1 MELDTNNT
9 KGGLESYMKKV
20 VSILLSIIMVI
31 SLSPVIKADEIDVP
45 VDDPVIP
52 EYQVRYV
59 PGGTGSTFT
68 LYVTNAA
75 IRVRPR
81 VTAGTIRVYD
91 SGSISAETVQ
101 VCADIMG
108 FDSNVYTI
116 NQIHANPVNIS
127 FYRSGA
133 SIYAKFKIQVWAGSI
148 SNSTTSD
155 YVTILIF

>member
-1 MELDTNNT
+1 MRE
-9 KGGLESYMKKV
+9 MKKIL
-20 VSILLSIIMVI
+20 SIFMSLMLLLSIV
-31 SLSPVIKADEIDVP
+31 PVVNADELEPP
-45 VDDPVIP
+45 VDDPIIP
-52 EYQVRYV
+52 EYTVRYV
-59 PGGTGSTFT
+59 PGGTGTQMT
-68 LYVTNAA
+68 LYVTDAS
-75 IRVRPR
+75 ITVRPR
-81 VTAGTIRVYD
+81 VTAGNLRVYD
-91 SGSISAETVQ
+91 SETIVSETVQ

-108 FDSNVYTI
+108 FSSYVYTI

>member
-1 MELDTNNT
+1 
-9 KGGLESYMKKV
+9 MKKIL
-20 VSILLSIIMVI
+20 SIFMSLMLLLSIV
-31 SLSPVIKADEIDVP
+31 PVVNADELEPP
-45 VDDPVIP
+45 VDDPIIP
-52 EYQVRYV
+52 EYTVRYV
-59 PGGTGSTFT
+59 PGGTGTQMT
-68 LYVTNAA
+68 LYVTDAS
-75 IRVRPR
+75 ITVRPR
-81 VTAGTIRVYD
+81 VTAGNLRVYD
-91 SGSISAETVQ
+91 SGTIVSETVQ

-108 FDSNVYTI
+108 FSSYVYTI